1 MILAGLFGVV
11 MIWLLP
17 KYARFIHE
25 QPKLHR
31 EAMLEREKRK
41 AEGEANKTDSE

>member
-1 MILAGLFGVV
+1 MVLAGLFGVV

-31 EAMLEREKRK
+31 EAMMEREKQQ
-41 AEGEANKTDSE
+41 GEANKTDSE